1 MPEATQESQKVAK
14 FFLLMLA
21 LVISFIFYS
30 MVKGF
35 LVAVFFAAIFSGLA
49 YPLFQRLTRWFR
61 GRRPAA
67 SVATVLL
74 VFLVIILPL
83 IGLVGI
89 ITAEALEVSVRVR
102 PWVERQVAQPDE
114 LDRFLEGLPLIDQ
127 LAPYKDQLSAKAG
140 ELAAWVGT
148 FMVNALAAT
157 GRGTAVFIFQLF
169 IMLYAMFFFLL
180 DGPKVLDKILYY
192 VPLPSKD
199 EDRIVGKF
207 LSVSRATLKGTLVI
221 GIVQGALGGL
231 SFWVVGIDGAVF
243 WATIMAVLSII
254 PGIGTGLI
262 WVPAVI
268 YLFASGN
275 TGAAIGLTIW
285 NAAIVGSVDNVLRPW
300 LVGKDTQMPDLLILL
315 GTMGGIVLFGAAG
328 IVIGPVIAALFITVW
343 EIYGEAFKD
352 VLPARPSSAD

>member
-1 MPEATQESQKVAK
+1 MTQAMQDPQKVAK
-14 FFLLMLA
+14 IFLLALA

-30 MVKGF
+30 MIKGF
-35 LVAVFFAAIFSGLA
+35 LVAVFFAAVFGGLA
-49 YPLFQRLTRWFR
+49 YPLFKRFERWFR
-61 GRRPAA
+61 GRRPLA

-89 ITAEALEVSVRVR
+89 ITAEALDVSQKVR
-102 PWVERQVAQPDE
+102 PWVERQVAEPDE
-114 LDRFLEGLPLIDQ
+114 LDRLLESIPFVDR
-127 LAPYKDQLSAKAG
+127 LAPYKDQIQAKAG
-140 ELAAWVGT
+140 ELAGWIGT

-157 GRGTAVFIFQLF
+157 GRGTAIFIFQLF

-180 DGPKVLDKILYY
+180 DGPRLLEKILYY
-192 VPLPSKD
+192 VPLQSKD
-199 EDRIVGKF
+199 EDRMVGKF
-207 LSVSRATLKGTLVI
+207 LSVSRATLKGTLII
-221 GIVQGALGGL
+221 GVVQGALGGL

-262 WVPAVI
+262 WIPAVI
-268 YLFASGN
+268 YLFAAGHP
-275 TGAAIGLTIW
+275 GLAIGLTIW
-285 NAAIVGSVDNVLRPW
+285 NAAVVGSVDNVLRPW

-328 IVIGPVIAALFITVW
+328 IVIGPVIAALFVTVW
-343 EIYGEAFKD
+343 EIYGEAFGD
-352 VLPARPSSAD
+352 VLPAR

>member
-1 MPEATQESQKVAK
+1 MTESVHDQQKVAK
-14 FFLLMLA
+14 LFLLALA

-30 MVKGF
+30 MIKGF
-35 LVAVFFAAIFSGLA
+35 LVAVFFAAVFGGLA

-61 GRRPAA
+61 GRRSLA
-67 SVATVLL
+67 SVTTVLL
-74 VFLVIILPL
+74 VFLLIILPL

-89 ITAEALEVSVRVR
+89 ITAEALQVSQDVR
-102 PWVERQVAQPDE
+102 PWLERQMTQPDE
-114 LDRFLEGLPLIDQ
+114 LDRLLESIPLVDQ
-127 LAPYKDQLSAKAG
+127 LAPYKDQIQAKAG
-140 ELAAWVGT
+140 ELTAWVGT

-157 GRGTAVFIFQLF
+157 GKGTAIFIFQLF

-180 DGPKVLDKILYY
+180 DGPRLLDKILYY
-192 VPLPSKD
+192 IPLESKD
-199 EDRIVGKF
+199 EDRMVGKF
-207 LSVSRATLKGTLVI
+207 LSVSRATLKGTLII

-231 SFWVVGIDGAVF
+231 SFWVAGIEGAVF

-254 PGIGTGLI
+254 PGVGTGLI

-268 YLFASGN
+268 YLFAAGD
-275 TGAAIGLTIW
+275 TGTAIGLTIW
-285 NAAIVGSVDNVLRPW
+285 NAAVVGSVDNVLRPW

-328 IVIGPVIAALFITVW
+328 IVIGPVIAALFVTVW

-352 VLPARPSSAD
+352 VLPAR

>member
-1 MPEATQESQKVAK
+1 MTESVHDQQKVAK
-14 FFLLMLA
+14 LFLLALA

-30 MVKGF
+30 MIKGF
-35 LVAVFFAAIFSGLA
+35 LVAVFFAAVFGGLA

-61 GRRPAA
+61 GRRSLA
-67 SVATVLL
+67 SVTTVLL
-74 VFLVIILPL
+74 VFLLIILPL

-89 ITAEALEVSVRVR
+89 ITAEALQVSQDVR
-102 PWVERQVAQPDE
+102 PWLERQMTQPDE
-114 LDRFLEGLPLIDQ
+114 LDRLLESIPLVDQ
-127 LAPYKDQLSAKAG
+127 LAPYKDQIQAKAG
-140 ELAAWVGT
+140 ELTAWVGT

-157 GRGTAVFIFQLF
+157 GKGTAIFIFQLF

-180 DGPKVLDKILYY
+180 DGPRLLDKILYY
-192 VPLPSKD
+192 VPLESKD
-199 EDRIVGKF
+199 EDRMVGKF
-207 LSVSRATLKGTLVI
+207 LSVSRATLKGTLII

-231 SFWVVGIDGAVF
+231 SFWVAGIEGAVF

-254 PGIGTGLI
+254 PGVGTGLI

-268 YLFASGN
+268 YLFAAGD
-275 TGAAIGLTIW
+275 TGTAIGLTIW
-285 NAAIVGSVDNVLRPW
+285 NAAVVGSVDNVLRPW

-328 IVIGPVIAALFITVW
+328 IVIGPVIAALFVTVW

-352 VLPARPSSAD
+352 VLPAR

>member
-1 MPEATQESQKVAK
+1 MTESVHDQQKVAK
-14 FFLLMLA
+14 LFLLALA

-30 MVKGF
+30 MIKGF
-35 LVAVFFAAIFSGLA
+35 LVAVFFAAVFGGLA

-61 GRRPAA
+61 GRRSLA
-67 SVATVLL
+67 SVTTVLL
-74 VFLVIILPL
+74 VFLLIILPL

-89 ITAEALEVSVRVR
+89 ITAEALQVSQDVR
-102 PWVERQVAQPDE
+102 PWLERQMTQPDE
-114 LDRFLEGLPLIDQ
+114 LDRLLERIPLVDQ
-127 LAPYKDQLSAKAG
+127 LAPYKDQIQAKAG
-140 ELAAWVGT
+140 ELTAWVGT

-157 GRGTAVFIFQLF
+157 GKGTAIFIFQLF

-180 DGPKVLDKILYY
+180 DGPRLLDKILYY
-192 VPLPSKD
+192 IPLESKD
-199 EDRIVGKF
+199 EDRMVGKF
-207 LSVSRATLKGTLVI
+207 LSVSRATLKGTLII

-231 SFWVVGIDGAVF
+231 SFWVAGIEGAVF

-254 PGIGTGLI
+254 PGVGTGLI

-268 YLFASGN
+268 YLFAAGD
-275 TGAAIGLTIW
+275 TGTAIGLTIW
-285 NAAIVGSVDNVLRPW
+285 NAAVVGSVDNVLRPW

-328 IVIGPVIAALFITVW
+328 IVIGPVIAALFVTVW

-352 VLPARPSSAD
+352 VLPAR

>member
-1 MPEATQESQKVAK
+1 MTETMHDPQKIAK
-14 FFLLMLA
+14 IFLLALA

-30 MVKGF
+30 MIKGF
-35 LVAVFFAAIFSGLA
+35 LVAVFFAAVFGGLA

-61 GRRPAA
+61 GRRHVA
-67 SVATVLL
+67 SVATVLF

-89 ITAEALEVSVRVR
+89 ITAEALEVTQKVR
-102 PWVERQVAQPDE
+102 PWVERQVSQPDE
-114 LDRFLEGLPLIDQ
+114 LDRLLESIPFVDQ
-127 LAPYKDQLSAKAG
+127 LAPYKDQIQAKAG
-140 ELAAWVGT
+140 ELAAWIGT

-157 GRGTAVFIFQLF
+157 GRGTAIFIFQLF

-180 DGPKVLDKILYY
+180 DGPRLLNKILYY
-192 VPLPSKD
+192 VPLASKD
-199 EDRIVGKF
+199 EDRMVDKF

-231 SFWVVGIDGAVF
+231 SFWVAGIDGAVF

-268 YLFASGN
+268 YLFAAGN
-275 TGAAIGLTIW
+275 TGTAIGLTIW
-285 NAAIVGSVDNVLRPW
+285 NAAVVGSVDNVLRPW
-300 LVGKDTQMPDLLILL
+300 LVGKDTQLPDLLILL

-328 IVIGPVIAALFITVW
+328 IVIGPVIAALFVTVW
-343 EIYGEAFKD
+343 EIYGEAFED
-352 VLPARPSSAD
+352 VLPVR

>member
-1 MPEATQESQKVAK
+1 MAEAMHDPQKIAKLFLVA
-14 FFLLMLA
+14 LA
-21 LVISFIFYS
+21 LAISFVFYS
-30 MVKGF
+30 MTKGF
-35 LVAVFFAAIFSGLA
+35 LVAVFFAAVFGGLA

-61 GRRPAA
+61 GRRHVS
-67 SVATVLL
+67 SVATVLF
-74 VFLVIILPL
+74 VFMVIILPL

-89 ITAEALEVSVRVR
+89 ITAEALEVTQKVR

-114 LDRFLEGLPLIDQ
+114 LDRLLESLPFVDQ
-127 LAPYKDQLSAKAG
+127 LAPYKGQIQAKVG

-157 GRGTAVFIFQLF
+157 GRGTAIFIFQLF

-180 DGPKVLDKILYY
+180 DGPRLLNKILYY
-192 VPLPSKD
+192 VPLASKD
-199 EDRIVGKF
+199 EDRMVGKF

-221 GIVQGALGGL
+221 GIVQGVLGGL
-231 SFWVVGIDGAVF
+231 SFWVVGIDGPIF

-268 YLFASGN
+268 YLFAAGN
-275 TGAAIGLTIW
+275 AGAAIGLTIW
-285 NAAIVGSVDNVLRPW
+285 NAAVVGSVDNVLRPW
-300 LVGKDTQMPDLLILL
+300 LVGKDTQLPDLLILL

-328 IVIGPVIAALFITVW
+328 IVIGPVIAALFVTVW
-343 EIYGEAFKD
+343 EIYGEAFED
-352 VLPARPSSAD
+352 VLPAR